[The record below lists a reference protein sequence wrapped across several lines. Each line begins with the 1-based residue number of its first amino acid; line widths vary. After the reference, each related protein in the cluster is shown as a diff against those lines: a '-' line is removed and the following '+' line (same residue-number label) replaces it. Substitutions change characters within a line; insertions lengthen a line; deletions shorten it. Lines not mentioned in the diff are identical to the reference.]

1 MTHRKHNRPMRDP
14 IDIWDD
20 LLHDAAEQAAA
31 DSEPTEDDMVWARHV
46 ESTVMSGL
54 TALRR
59 RHMTVSVPKL
69 RRVKIPP
76 DIQAM
81 TRDRLLV
88 KLDRLHQ
95 EGKVQYSFRKL
106 IGLSDHDLRTLLTAA
121 LRPLER

>member
-1 MTHRKHNRPMRDP
+1 MTRRKHNRPMRDP

-31 DSEPTEDDMVWARHV
+31 DSQPTQDDKVWARRV
-46 ESTVMSGL
+46 EGTVMADL

-59 RHMTVSVPKL
+59 QHTTVAVPKL
-69 RRVKIPP
+69 REVKIPP

-81 TRDRLLV
+81 TRNALLV

-95 EGKVQYSFRKL
+95 KGELQYSFQKL
-106 IGLSDHDLRTLLTAA
+106 IGFSDDDLRNILTAA
-121 LRPLER
+121 LRRL

>member
-31 DSEPTEDDMVWARHV
+31 DSERTEDDMVWARHV
-46 ESTVMSGL
+46 ESTVMAGL
-54 TALRR
+54 TGLRR
-59 RHMTVSVPKL
+59 RRMTISVPKL
-69 RRVKIPP
+69 RGVKIPP

-81 TRDRLLV
+81 TRNALLV

-106 IGLSDHDLRTLLTAA
+106 IGFSDDDLRNLLTAA
-121 LRPLER
+121 LRPL

>member
-1 MTHRKHNRPMRDP
+1 MRDP

-31 DSEPTEDDMVWARHV
+31 DSKRTEDDMVWARHV

-54 TALRR
+54 TGLRR
-59 RHMTVSVPKL
+59 RRTPVPVPM
-69 RRVKIPP
+69 RRGVKIPP

-81 TRDRLLV
+81 ERSALIV

-106 IGLSDHDLRTLLTAA
+106 IGFSDHDLRTLLTAA